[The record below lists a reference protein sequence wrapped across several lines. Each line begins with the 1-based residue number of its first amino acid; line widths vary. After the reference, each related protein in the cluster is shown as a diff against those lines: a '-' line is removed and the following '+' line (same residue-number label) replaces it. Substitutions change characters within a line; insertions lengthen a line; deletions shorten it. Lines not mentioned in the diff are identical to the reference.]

1 MAIKKYTNFDGIN
14 SNSSNEGQFLQADD
28 LFIVSKNEIEEADFG
43 ECRYDVM
50 EVSVYDVN
58 NLLLPNKAGNNVAYI
73 KTGDIKN
80 YMYNVT
86 NAGGQKELA
95 IDAEKLLNDLGF
107 TNGILKINMN
117 FVRYRVGSE
126 NNLERVWIQEI
137 SPSRE
142 EIRIVPLKTKDVN
155 VNKKINKEFE
165 NLGNLRRDFKYYK
178 KSILNSL
185 NSFEGTFLESID
197 TALTSKFGNDFF
209 NVLKKDFGL
218 SRFDNFRKKIYEDF
232 KISVTYYLTNKN
244 YNIKE
249 SNFGQNS
256 IVRFE
261 DCEQYDFYEL
271 TIEIQNILFQ
281 CIDANSSFLKRRNI
295 TLKSLP
301 KEFAI
306 TEIRKEIKN
315 NLEAFGTP
323 TTIKR
328 NVYNPQN
335 VSAKF
340 DDIVKTADTPI
351 LPPPPREEPPIDVI
365 KPMPV
370 PEPPV
375 VITPA
380 EPVVIKMPPTESVV
394 PSPDPMIPTPPSPP
408 PSGGGGGGGGSIYRE
423 YDTLDRQNLVD
434 GGMGRERMEFQ

>member
-14 SNSSNEGQFLQADD
+14 SNSTNEGQFIQADD
-28 LFIVSKNEIEEADFG
+28 LFIISKNEIEEADFG

-50 EVSVYDVN
+50 EVSIYDVN
-58 NLLLPNKAGNNVAYI
+58 NILLPNKTGNKVAYI

-117 FVRYRVGSE
+117 FVRYRVGSD
-126 NNLERVWIQEI
+126 NDLERVWIHEI
-137 SPSRE
+137 SPTRE
-142 EIRIVPLKTKDVN
+142 EIRIIPLKTKDA
-155 VNKKINKEFE
+155 KINEKTTKEFD

-178 KSILNSL
+178 KSILDSL
-185 NSFEGTFLESID
+185 NSFENTFLESID
-197 TALTSKFGNDFF
+197 SALVSKFGNDFF
-209 NVLKKDFGL
+209 SVLKKDFGL

-232 KISVTYYLTNKN
+232 KTSVTYYLNNKN

-249 SNFGQNS
+249 SNFGQKSN
-256 IVRFE
+256 IRFE
-261 DCEQYDFYEL
+261 ACEQYDFYEL

-340 DDIVKTADTPI
+340 DDVVKTADTPI

-365 KPMPV
+365 KPMPI

-380 EPVVIKMPPTESVV
+380 EPVVIKMPPTESVEPIST
-394 PSPDPMIPTPPSPP
+394 PSY
-408 PSGGGGGGGGSIYRE
+408 GGGGGGGGRE
-423 YDTLDRQNLVD
+423 YINRNDYGYYGYNDGRGNDTQLQAF
-434 GGMGRERMEFQ
+434 E

>member
-14 SNSSNEGQFLQADD
+14 SNSINEGQFIQADD
-28 LFIVSKNEIEEADFG
+28 LFIISKNEIEEADFG

-50 EVSVYDVN
+50 EVSIYDVN
-58 NLLLPNKAGNNVAYI
+58 NILLPNKTGNKVAYI

-117 FVRYRVGSE
+117 FVRYRVGSD
-126 NNLERVWIQEI
+126 NDLERVWIHEI
-137 SPSRE
+137 SPTRE
-142 EIRIVPLKTKDVN
+142 EIRIIPLKTKDA
-155 VNKKINKEFE
+155 KINEKTTKEFD

-178 KSILNSL
+178 KSILDSL
-185 NSFEGTFLESID
+185 NSFENTFLESID
-197 TALTSKFGNDFF
+197 SALVSKFGNDFF
-209 NVLKKDFGL
+209 SVLKKDFGL

-232 KISVTYYLTNKN
+232 KTSVTYYLNNKN

-249 SNFGQNS
+249 SNFGQKSN
-256 IVRFE
+256 IRFE
-261 DCEQYDFYEL
+261 ACEQYDFYEL

-340 DDIVKTADTPI
+340 DDVVKTADTPI

-365 KPMPV
+365 KPMPI

-380 EPVVIKMPPTESVV
+380 EPVVIKMPPTESVEPIST
-394 PSPDPMIPTPPSPP
+394 PSY
-408 PSGGGGGGGGSIYRE
+408 GGGGGGGGRE
-423 YDTLDRQNLVD
+423 YINRNDYGYYGYNDGRGNDTQLQAF
-434 GGMGRERMEFQ
+434 E

>member
-14 SNSSNEGQFLQADD
+14 SNSENEGQFLQTDD
-28 LFIVSKNEIEEADFG
+28 LFIVSKNEIEQADFG

-50 EVSVYDVN
+50 EVSVYDINN
-58 NLLLPNKAGNNVAYI
+58 NLLPHKTGNNVAYI

-126 NNLERVWIQEI
+126 NTLERVWIHEI

-142 EIRIVPLKTKDVN
+142 EIRILPLKTKDTN
-155 VNKKINKEFE
+155 INDKTNKEFD
-165 NLGNLRRDFKYYK
+165 NLGNLRRDFKYFK
-178 KSILNSL
+178 KSILDSL
-185 NSFEGTFLESID
+185 NSFENTFLDSID
-197 TALTSKFGNDFF
+197 TALTSKFGKDFF
-209 NVLKKDFGL
+209 SVLKKDFGL

-232 KISVTYYLTNKN
+232 KTSVTYYLNNKN

-249 SNFGQNS
+249 SNFGQKSN
-256 IVRFE
+256 VRFE
-261 DCEQYDFYEL
+261 ACEQYDFVEL
-271 TIEIQNILFQ
+271 TTEIQKILFE

-315 NLEAFGTP
+315 NLDSFGTP

-328 NVYNPQN
+328 NVFNPQN
-335 VSAKF
+335 VSVKF
-340 DDIVKTADTPI
+340 DDVPKVEA
-351 LPPPPREEPPIDVI
+351 PPITPAPPKQEPVLDVI
-365 KPMPV
+365 KPLPIV
-370 PEPPV
+370 EPIVEIKIPKPIVTIEPTPEPV
-375 VITPA
+375 T
-380 EPVVIKMPPTESVV
+380 
-394 PSPDPMIPTPPSPP
+394 PTPPVY
-408 PSGGGGGGGGSIYRE
+408 SGGGGGGGGRIETGRYF
-423 YDTLDRQNLVD
+423 DRD
-434 GGMGRERMEFQ
+434 GIGGDRGGYANDNALQAFE

>member
-14 SNSSNEGQFLQADD
+14 SKSTNEGQFIQADD

-50 EVSVYDVN
+50 EVSIYDVN
-58 NLLLPNKAGNNVAYI
+58 NLLLPNKTGNKVAYI

-126 NNLERVWIQEI
+126 NELERVWIQEI

-142 EIRIVPLKTKDVN
+142 EIRILPLKTKDN
-155 VNKKINKEFE
+155 TVNKKTNKEFE

-178 KSILNSL
+178 KSILDSL
-185 NSFEGTFLESID
+185 NSFENTFLDSID
-197 TALTSKFGNDFF
+197 TALISKFGNDFF
-209 NVLKKDFGL
+209 NILKKDFGL

-232 KISVTYYLTNKN
+232 KTSVTYYLNNKN

-249 SNFGQNS
+249 SNFGQKSN
-256 IVRFE
+256 IRFE
-261 DCEQYDFYEL
+261 ACEQYDFYEL
-271 TIEIQNILFQ
+271 TTEIQNILFE
-281 CIDANSSFLKRRNI
+281 CIDINSSFLKRRNI

-328 NVYNPQN
+328 NVFNPQN
-335 VSAKF
+335 VSVKF
-340 DDIVKTADTPI
+340 DDVTKTQDTPI

-365 KPMPV
+365 KPTPIS
-370 PEPPV
+370 EPPV

-380 EPVVIKMPPTESVV
+380 EPVVINVPTPEPIV
-394 PSPDPMIPTPPSPP
+394 PTPPSY
-408 PSGGGGGGGGSIYRE
+408 GGVRGLSLIHI
-423 YDTLDRQNLVD
+423 
-434 GGMGRERMEFQ
+434 

>member
-43 ECRYDVM
+43 ECKYDVM

-58 NLLLPNKAGNNVAYI
+58 NLLLPNKSGNSVAYI

-107 TNGILKINMN
+107 KNGILKINMN

-126 NNLERVWIQEI
+126 NNLEKVWIQEI

-142 EIRIVPLKTKDVN
+142 EIRIVPLKTKDIN
-155 VNKKINKEFE
+155 INKKINKEFE

-178 KSILNSL
+178 KSILDSL
-185 NSFEGTFLESID
+185 NSFEGTFLDSID

-209 NVLKKDFGL
+209 NILKKDFGL

-232 KISVTYYLTNKN
+232 KTSVTYYLTNKN

-261 DCEQYDFYEL
+261 DCEQYDFETL
-271 TIEIQNILFQ
+271 TNEIQTILFQ

-295 TLKSLP
+295 TVKSLP

-315 NLEAFGTP
+315 NLEAFVTP

-340 DDIVKTADTPI
+340 DDVVKTADTPI
-351 LPPPPREEPPIDVI
+351 LTPPLIQEPPIDII
-365 KPMPV
+365 KPLPV
-370 PEPPV
+370 PEKPII
-375 VITPA
+375 ITPA
-380 EPVVIKMPPTESVV
+380 EPVVVKMPPTESVE
-394 PSPDPMIPTPPSPP
+394 PAPPSY
-408 PSGGGGGGGGSIYRE
+408 GGGGGGGQF
-423 YDTLDRQNLVD
+423 DTQSLER
-434 GGMGRERMEFQ
+434 GREFIDRNDTQLQAFQ

>member
-14 SNSSNEGQFLQADD
+14 SNSTNEGQFLQADD

-58 NLLLPNKAGNNVAYI
+58 NLLLPNKTGNNVAYI

-126 NNLERVWIQEI
+126 NELERVWIHEI

-142 EIRIVPLKTKDVN
+142 EIRILPLKTKDEVI
-155 VNKKINKEFE
+155 NKKINKEFN

-178 KSILNSL
+178 KSILDSL
-185 NSFEGTFLESID
+185 NSFENTFLDSID

-209 NVLKKDFGL
+209 SVLKKDFGL

-232 KISVTYYLTNKN
+232 KMSVTYYLNNKN
-244 YNIKE
+244 YKIKE
-249 SNFGQNS
+249 SNFGQKSN
-256 IVRFE
+256 IRFE
-261 DCEQYDFYEL
+261 ACEQYDFSEL
-271 TIEIQNILFQ
+271 TGEIQNILFE

-335 VSAKF
+335 ISATF
-340 DDIVKTADTPI
+340 DDVVKIEDTPI
-351 LPPPPREEPPIDVI
+351 IPTPPKQEQPIDVI
-365 KPMPV
+365 KPTPAV
-370 PEPPV
+370 EPPV
-375 VITPA
+375 VIAPA
-380 EPVVIKMPPTESVV
+380 EPVVINVPTPEPITPAPPTY
-394 PSPDPMIPTPPSPP
+394 
-408 PSGGGGGGGGSIYRE
+408 SGGGGGHIERGYINRDRDDIERGLRNGSANDSMLFAIE
-423 YDTLDRQNLVD
+423 
-434 GGMGRERMEFQ
+434 

>member
-14 SNSSNEGQFLQADD
+14 SNSTNEGQFIQADD

-50 EVSVYDVN
+50 EVSIYDVN
-58 NLLLPNKAGNNVAYI
+58 NVLLPNKTGNKVAYI

-86 NAGGQKELA
+86 NTVGQKELA

-126 NNLERVWIQEI
+126 NDLERVWIHEI

-142 EIRIVPLKTKDVN
+142 EIRIIPLKTKDV
-155 VNKKINKEFE
+155 KINEKTTKEFN
-165 NLGNLRRDFKYYK
+165 NLSNLRKDFKYYK
-178 KSILNSL
+178 KNILDSL
-185 NSFEGTFLESID
+185 NSFENTFLESID
-197 TALTSKFGNDFF
+197 TSLTSKFGNDFF
-209 NVLKKDFGL
+209 NILKKDFGL
-218 SRFDNFRKKIYEDF
+218 SRFDNFRKKIYDDF
-232 KISVTYYLTNKN
+232 KTSVTHYLNNRN

-249 SNFGQNS
+249 SNFGQKSN
-256 IVRFE
+256 IRFE
-261 DCEQYDFYEL
+261 ACEQYDFEIL
-271 TIEIQNILFQ
+271 TNEIQTILFE
-281 CIDANSSFLKRRNI
+281 CIDVNSSFLKRRNI

-306 TEIRKEIKN
+306 TEIRREIKN

-335 VSAKF
+335 ISAKF
-340 DDIVKTADTPI
+340 DDVVKIQDTPI

-365 KPMPV
+365 KPTPT
-370 PEPPV
+370 PEPPI

-380 EPVVIKMPPTESVV
+380 EPVVIKMPPTESVEPIST
-394 PSPDPMIPTPPSPP
+394 PSY
-408 PSGGGGGGGGSIYRE
+408 GGGGGGGGYVKDYYEQGRGFGGQADIVDRESI
-423 YDTLDRQNLVD
+423 QNLL
-434 GGMGRERMEFQ
+434 

>member
-14 SNSSNEGQFLQADD
+14 TNSTNEGQFLQADD

-50 EVSVYDVN
+50 EVSIYDVN
-58 NLLLPNKAGNNVAYI
+58 NLLLPNKTGNNVAYI

-126 NNLERVWIQEI
+126 NDLEKVWIHEI

-142 EIRIVPLKTKDVN
+142 EIRILPLKTKN
-155 VNKKINKEFE
+155 TTINNKTNNEFS
-165 NLGNLRRDFKYYK
+165 NLGNLKRDFKYYK
-178 KSILNSL
+178 KSILDSL

-209 NVLKKDFGL
+209 SILKKDFGL

-232 KISVTYYLTNKN
+232 KTSVTYYLNNKN

-256 IVRFE
+256 NIRFE
-261 DCEQYDFYEL
+261 ACEQYDFETL
-271 TIEIQNILFQ
+271 TNEIQTILFQ

-315 NLEAFGTP
+315 NLEVFSTP
-323 TTIKR
+323 TTIKK

-335 VSAKF
+335 INTKF
-340 DDIVKTADTPI
+340 DDVEKIEDIPI
-351 LPPPPREEPPIDVI
+351 LTPPLIEEPPIDII
-365 KPMPV
+365 KPIRIPKK
-370 PEPPV
+370 PII
-375 VITPA
+375 ITPA
-380 EPVVIKMPPTESVV
+380 EPIVIIEPTPEPIIKLPITESF
-394 PSPDPMIPTPPSPP
+394 DGTDIGIYT
-408 PSGGGGGGGGSIYRE
+408 GGGKF
-423 YDTLDRQNLVD
+423 D
-434 GGMGRERMEFQ
+434 GGMKEVNPNDYRGAGLGLTDVTQRENIQ

>member
-14 SNSSNEGQFLQADD
+14 SNSTNEGQFLQADD

-50 EVSVYDVN
+50 EVSIYDVN
-58 NLLLPNKAGNNVAYI
+58 NLLLPNKTGNNVAYI

-126 NNLERVWIQEI
+126 NDLEKVWIHEI

-142 EIRIVPLKTKDVN
+142 EIRILPLKTKN
-155 VNKKINKEFE
+155 ATINNKTNNEFS

-178 KSILNSL
+178 KSILDSL

-209 NVLKKDFGL
+209 SVLKKDFGL

-232 KISVTYYLTNKN
+232 KTSVTYYLNNKN

-256 IVRFE
+256 SIRFE
-261 DCEQYDFYEL
+261 ACEQYDFETL
-271 TIEIQNILFQ
+271 TNEIQTILFE

-295 TLKSLP
+295 TVKSLP

-335 VSAKF
+335 ISATF
-340 DDIVKTADTPI
+340 DDVEKIQDTPI
-351 LPPPPREEPPIDVI
+351 LPPPPREEPPVDVI
-365 KPMPV
+365 KPLPV
-370 PEPPV
+370 PEPPIT
-375 VITPA
+375 ITPA
-380 EPVVIKMPPTESVV
+380 EPVVIKMPPTESVE
-394 PSPDPMIPTPPSPP
+394 PAPPSY
-408 PSGGGGGGGGSIYRE
+408 GGGGGGGG
-423 YDTLDRQNLVD
+423 
-434 GGMGRERMEFQ
+434 GGGREFIDRDRDRYGYGGNDDNRGNDTQLQAFQ